1 MEDNVLTKS
10 SMINYLNENIGLSKR
25 ECQVFF
31 EVFLELITQE
41 LVEEKDVKLVN
52 FGIFKVMKK
61 NARIGRNPKTKE
73 EVMISERN
81 IIKFKPSNFL
91 VNAINS
97 NIINVNDET

>member
-81 IIKFKPSNFL
+81 IIKFKPSSFL

-97 NIINVNDET
+97 NITNVNDET

>member
-1 MEDNVLTKS
+1 
-10 SMINYLNENIGLSKR
+10 MINYLNENIGLSKR

-81 IIKFKPSNFL
+81 IIKFKPSSFL